1 VAGAPV
7 GVIPRS
13 ALAALAVF
21 LGSCG
26 LVHKV
31 VTIEQPFT
39 VGGGAPSDAS
49 IDSSKILAP
58 LSASAGDLSHL
69 SSVTLQGA
77 RLETTD
83 AGDLSFV
90 SGMTI
95 VISGNAGLPAATLA
109 TLPGPPSGTRVEL
122 AVDSSK
128 DLKPY
133 LAAGAVLAAHLTY
146 AARPVNARGL
156 KLTLT
161 VRGSL

>member
-1 VAGAPV
+1 
-7 GVIPRS
+7 VIPRG
-13 ALAALAVF
+13 ALAGLAVL

-26 LVHKV
+26 LVHKDV
-31 VTIEQPFT
+31 AIEQAFT

-69 SSVTLQGA
+69 SSVTLRAA

-90 SGMTI
+90 SGVTI
-95 VISGNAGLPAATLA
+95 QISGNGLPAATLA
-109 TLPGPPSGTRVEL
+109 TLPGPPTGARVDL
-122 AVDSSK
+122 SVDSTK

-133 LAAGAVLAAHLTY
+133 LAAGALLTAHLSY
-146 AARPVNARGL
+146 AARPVDARGL

>member
-1 VAGAPV
+1 
-7 GVIPRS
+7 VIPRG
-13 ALAALAVF
+13 ALAGLAAL

-26 LVHKV
+26 LVHKDV
-31 VTIEQPFT
+31 AIEQPFT

-49 IDSSKILAP
+49 IDSAKILAP

-69 SSVTLQGA
+69 SSVTLQAA
-77 RLETTD
+77 RLEATD
-83 AGDLSFV
+83 AGDLAFV
-90 SGMTI
+90 SGVTI
-95 VISGNAGLPAATLA
+95 EISGNAGLPAATLA
-109 TLPGPPSGTRVEL
+109 TLPGPPTGARVDL
-122 AVDSSK
+122 PVDSTK

-133 LAAGAVLAAHLTY
+133 LAAGALLTAHLSY